1 MGFPPAHLAD
11 FPIPVQ
17 GFPGQGTFAPFLPAR
32 RMEIMPRYF
41 LQLAFDGTPYRG
53 WQRQP
58 VDPSVQEEVERAL
71 RTALHAPNLFV
82 VGCGRTD
89 TGVHATDYY
98 LHFDAPSDQ
107 VVDERLVYSLNS
119 MLPDSIAVKRVI
131 PVADDAH
138 ARFSATERG
147 YTYLILRRKDAFMAD
162 RAHVLHPALDV
173 DAMNQACA
181 HLIGKQDFSSF
192 CKAGSDTKTMLCDVR
207 LAHWELVPN
216 GYRFRIRADRYLR
229 NMVRAIVGTCISI
242 GKGQAPAESMLAV
255 IAAHDRS
262 AAGKSAPA
270 RGLYLERIVYPF
282 IPAALPE
289 PPTA

>member
-1 MGFPPAHLAD
+1 
-11 FPIPVQ
+11 
-17 GFPGQGTFAPFLPAR
+17 
-32 RMEIMPRYF
+32 MEIMPRFF

-58 VDPSVQEEVERAL
+58 VDASVQEEVERAL
-71 RTALHAPNLFV
+71 RTALHVPDLFV

-89 TGVHATDYY
+89 TGVHATDYF

-147 YTYLILRRKDAFMAD
+147 YSYLILRRKDAFMAD
-162 RAHVLHPALDV
+162 RAHVLHPELDLM
-173 DAMNQACA
+173 AMNQACTY
-181 HLIGKQDFSSF
+181 LIGRQDFSSF
-192 CKAGSDTKTMLCDVR
+192 CKAGSDARTMICDVR
-207 LAHWELVPN
+207 LARWEHVAN
-216 GYRFRIRADRYLR
+216 GYRFQIRADRFLR
-229 NMVRAIVGTCISI
+229 NMVRAIVGTCIRI
-242 GKGQAPAESMLAV
+242 GKGQAAPESMAAV
-255 IAAHDRS
+255 IAARDRS

-270 RGLYLERIVYPF
+270 RGLYLEHIVYPF
-282 IPAALPE
+282 IPAAPAE
-289 PPTA
+289 PPSA